1 MRRKNSKYLLAIV
14 SVLANFLGAFAYA
27 ATPVPVPPRA
37 PLASD
42 FPGPLWEIVAPAGG
56 TASSS
61 NLHLFLNVPGGSN
74 HGLLPSNQAVRVV
87 QPVGDNNFDVSIKI
101 DSPVLATNV
110 GSSQGLMVIAGQENF
125 ATFALVSADG
135 THIGLRVQTI
145 TGGVAATVLDEADFS
160 QYQTPICLRL
170 TRTGSVYTAYYSV
183 DEVTWVPAI
192 DFTDPMIPIFI
203 GPFAANDSTTSAK
216 AFPVAMSVNWF
227 KVQ

>member
-1 MRRKNSKYLLAIV
+1 MRRKGSRYPLAV
-14 SVLANFLGAFAYA
+14 LSTLANFLTAFACA
-27 ATPVPVPPRA
+27 ATPAPVPHRA

-42 FPGPLWEIVAPAGG
+42 FPGPLWEISAPAGG

-61 NLHLFLNVPGGSN
+61 NSHLFLNVPGGSN
-74 HGLLPSNQAVRVV
+74 HSLLPSNQAVRVV

-110 GSSQGLMVIAGQENF
+110 GSSQGLMVIAGHESF

-135 THIGLRVQTI
+135 THVGLRVQTV
-145 TGGVAATVLDEADFS
+145 TGGVETKVLDEANFS

-203 GPFAANDSTTSAK
+203 GPFAANHSTTSAE
-216 AFPVAMSVNWF
+216 AFPVEMSVNWF
-227 KVQ
+227 KLQ